1 MDISTLFRLKPRA
14 ILLCVAACLTG
25 GVATRTV
32 VGQQL
37 VSRSQRGDGGRTVV
51 DIDAV
56 RLLER
61 SQAAVTRH
69 TFHVTRIDADV
80 NAPTWIDVQMGPLG
94 RPRFLA
100 LYDHPGVLAAFNDFT
115 GQLAQSCGGH
125 QLPTELVVHYVDG
138 VGGLMNVEARERDA
152 DDVLA
157 EVFEM
162 YGGERPMTLGPRA
175 KTDGHDARALVAAA
189 RATWNTP
196 APVPASE
203 RLEDWLWIDL
213 ETFYPVRFQ
222 EHKFGTAS
230 RVGYRFSH
238 APGLDLMPPRLP
250 RGLSLPTC
258 VQSSRHEVEVAGR

>member
-1 MDISTLFRLKPRA
+1 VDTLTLFRLKPRA
-14 ILLCVAACLTG
+14 ILACVAICLTG
-25 GVATRTV
+25 GVASRTV

-37 VSRSQRGDGGRTVV
+37 VSRSQRGDGGRTV
-51 DIDAV
+51 DADAV
-56 RLLER
+56 RLLLR
-61 SQAAVTRH
+61 SQAAVIHH

-100 LYDHPGVLAAFNDFT
+100 LYDHPGVLGAFNDFT

-125 QLPTELVVHYVDG
+125 QLPTELVVHYGDG

-175 KTDGHDARALVAAA
+175 KIDGHDARALVAAA
-189 RATWNTP
+189 RATWNAP
-196 APVPASE
+196 APVSASE
-203 RLEDWLWIDL
+203 RLEAWLWIDL
-213 ETFYPVRFQ
+213 DSFYPVRFQ
-222 EHKFGTAS
+222 EHKVGRAS

-238 APGLDLMPPRLP
+238 APNLDLAPPSLP
-250 RGLSLPTC
+250 EGLSLPNC
-258 VQSSRHEVEVAGR
+258 VKDSRHEADVAGR